1 MSCDCE
7 RLAEAIYREI
17 EKQLPERC
25 GARILDNRDLQSVLI
40 DGQLDLVKIA
50 ASLTKRFCL
59 LADDLETLDAN
70 GPDEVFAASC
80 HGTPA
85 GTDERAM
92 RLNAANAG

>member
-1 MSCDCE
+1 MSCDCG

-25 GARILDNRDLQSVLI
+25 RVRIPNNQDLQSVLI

-59 LADDLETLDAN
+59 LADDLETLDADA
-70 GPDEVFAASC
+70 PDEVFATSC
-80 HGTPA
+80 NSAPA
-85 GTDERAM
+85 GTDERAT
-92 RLNAANAG
+92 RWKAANAG

>member
-17 EKQLPERC
+17 EKQLPGRC
-25 GARILDNRDLQSVLI
+25 DAHILDNRDLQSVLI

-59 LADDLETLDAN
+59 LADDLETLDSEA
-70 GPDEVFAASC
+70 PAEVFAA
-80 HGTPA
+80 
-85 GTDERAM
+85 
-92 RLNAANAG
+92 